1 MIYTSSHSYCDTNK
15 YNTYAISG
23 NRGKDANYEGKYY
36 SKLAPKLVFWKVW
49 HNNIGKVSKVDNN
62 KYYINEYYNQV
73 LKNLDV
79 EEVYKELNNSI
90 LLCYENNKDFCHRH
104 IVAAWFEIMLGI
116 KVDEVKIENNQ
127 IKIIDK
133 PQYIKEYLY
142 QTIELNKEEKNK
154 VLSKKRDE
162 VT

>member
-1 MIYTSSHSYCDTNK
+1 M
-15 YNTYAISG
+15 
-23 NRGKDANYEGKYY
+23 
-36 SKLAPKLVFWKVW
+36 
-49 HNNIGKVSKVDNN
+49 
-62 KYYINEYYNQV
+62 
-73 LKNLDV
+73 
-79 EEVYKELNNSI
+79 NNSI

-142 QTIELNKEEKNK
+142 QTIEINKEEKNK